1 MNTKYSNPIYA
12 AFCEEKDWKSKHGGA
27 DFRLNF
33 DYTTNLIS

>member
-1 MNTKYSNPIYA
+1 MLL
-12 AFCEEKDWKSKHGGA
+12 FVEEDWKSEHGGA